1 MVDPSNKLM
10 CSLGMCLN
18 STLKNSYTLCFL
30 LLGQSN
36 LLTRWFNMY
45 IGISDKIKDRE
56 TISEEEVV
64 EEVLEVE
71 EVELI

>member
-1 MVDPSNKLM
+1 
-10 CSLGMCLN
+10 
-18 STLKNSYTLCFL
+18 
-30 LLGQSN
+30 
-36 LLTRWFNMY
+36 MY

-71 EVELI
+71 EAELI